1 MKRALSVFLSLLMLC
16 TAPGMTAFA
25 EDAGSVAKKETG
37 KITAETVVETSE
49 AVDAAEEAVVDEA
62 AEVVATDAAKIEAT
76 EEVAYDEDGKALGT
90 YSVTAAAELEA
101 YPLGATVVINGT
113 VDGAEGAVSYKWQ
126 KSLDGQTWG
135 GTSLGGNSPVLS
147 FTATE
152 ARLSYSYRLVVFA
165 DNGKVYSN
173 PVKVE
178 LAASPEITLG
188 YYEAVPLGAKVV
200 INANCEGFT
209 GEVSYQWQRSLD
221 GQSWTNTTLSGNKS
235 ASLSFTA
242 TESRLSY
249 SYRIVVK
256 DQFGRYES
264 AAAKVNVAADP
275 VIKAEANKTEAAA
288 EEQVIIKITEK
299 SGLIND
305 GLTYQWQKSLDGE
318 TWSNTSLRGYNT
330 DKLNFYATEARLQYF
345 YRVRVKDAV
354 GTWYSNAV
362 KVEFKEE
369 TFDPVVE
376 DPEVNIYNFESDF
389 NYYPENGDIVN
400 YDVNAYGEISLG
412 FRAKGAQSLLVTIY
426 TLDEEPD
433 FSIDQIDAATH
444 LLAEEDCYSAFSSSY
459 STDLYGSQEGR
470 YYRVKVVALDEH
482 YEQNGATKTLE
493 FAIRISR
500 HVAVLIANGDYAG
513 TVNDLE
519 GPPYDGDA
527 VKGMLEQNDINW
539 EVYLYNDKDAVD
551 MKNAMKDHFSDT
563 TESDVCLFYYSGH
576 GASNG
581 SLCGVNNTYLSTS
594 QLAGSL
600 NQYTKGKVIVLLD
613 SCFSGTSIGIGSTD
627 PIHHVDPTADEKGSD
642 LKAFNENVIN
652 AFKGLNAT
660 VTRSMI
666 QNKSGEL
673 CVEDK
678 FYVITAAAMDQTS
691 LDFQYDGYRAGY
703 FTHHLLEALGSEY
716 PNGSYINVMPADV
729 NGDWS
734 VNLGEAFTYI
744 TETIADPERLE
755 AEIIV
760 MLDAIYDDIAEEWAE
775 YAEQYGEEFLSEYPT
790 VDDWY
795 NYYLEYCMNMFSEDM
810 QVTCAY
816 GDANFIMFRREPVYV
831 YED

>member
-49 AVDAAEEAVVDEA
+49 AVDAAEEAVVDET

-173 PVKVE
+173 PVKVD
-178 LAASPEITLG
+178 LAASPQISLELYG
-188 YYEAVPLGAKVV
+188 KVPLGGKVV
-200 INANCEGFT
+200 INAYCEGFT

-221 GQSWTNTTLSGNKS
+221 EQSWTNTTLSGNKS
-235 ASLSFTA
+235 TSLSFTA

-249 SYRIVVK
+249 FYRIVVK

-264 AAAKVNVAADP
+264 AGVKVDVAETP
-275 VIKAEANKTEAAA
+275 VIEAEANKTEAAA
-288 EEQVIIKITEK
+288 DEKVIIKVT
-299 SGLIND
+299 SAT
-305 GLTYQWQKSLDGE
+305 GLTGQDFAYQWQKSLDGE
-318 TWSNTSLRGYNT
+318 NWTNTNLRGYNT
-330 DKLNFYATEARLQYF
+330 DTLNFTATEARLQYS

-369 TFDPVVE
+369 SFEPVVTA
-376 DPEVNIYNFESDF
+376 PTASMFCSANTCSAIS
-389 NYYPENGDIVN
+389 PENGQIVN
-400 YDVNAYGEISLG
+400 YDFGTYGALRTFFDAEGALNNKVNVTVYSLD
-412 FRAKGAQSLLVTIY
+412 A
-426 TLDEEPD
+426 EPD
-433 FSIDQIDAATH
+433 FTVDQIDDANAVIFDD
-444 LLAEEDCYSAFSSSY
+444 EEFTVNGNEWTMYPSMAS
-459 STDLYGSQEGR
+459 LGR
-470 YYRVKVVALDEH
+470 YIRVKVVAKDVNF
-482 YEQNGATKTLE
+482 EQNGATETLE
-493 FAIRISR
+493 FAIRCAR
-500 HVAVLIANGDYAG
+500 HVAVLICNGDYAG
-513 TVNDLE
+513 TVNDLA
-519 GPPYDGDA
+519 GPPVDCRQMVA
-527 VKGMLEQNDINW
+527 TLEQLDQAW
-539 EVYLYNDKDAVD
+539 EVYAYNDVDPVD

-563 TESDVCLFYYSGH
+563 TENDICLFYYSGH

-581 SLCGVNNTYLSTS
+581 ALCGVNGPTLSTS
-594 QLAGSL
+594 ALASSL

-613 SCFSGTSIGIGSTD
+613 SCYSGAHINVAASD
-627 PIHHVDPTADEKGSD
+627 EIHHIDPTDKGVSE
-642 LKAFNENVIN
+642 LRAFNNSVID
-652 AFKGLNAT
+652 AFKSLNAT
-660 VTRSMI
+660 VTRSII
-666 QNKSGEL
+666 QDKAGEL

-678 FYVITAAAMDQTS
+678 FYVMTACGNDQTS
-691 LDFQYDGYRAGY
+691 WDFNYDGYRAGY
-703 FTHHLLEALGSEY
+703 FTVHLLLGLGCHY
-716 PNGSYINVMPADV
+716 PDATFDEDMPGDV
-729 NGDWS
+729 DNDWCLS
-734 VNLGEAFTYI
+734 LGEAFNY
-744 TETIADPERLE
+744 ETALIEEENYGEIVDWLMQYYDEIA
-755 AEIIV
+755 A
-760 MLDAIYDDIAEEWAE
+760 EWAQ
-775 YAEQYGEEFLSEYPT
+775 YASQYGEEFTSEYPT
-790 VDDWY
+790 VDDWF
-795 NYYLEYCMNMFSEDM
+795 NYYVEMNMEDV

-816 GDANFIMFRREPVYV
+816 GDSNFIMFRRYHHDEQ
-831 YED
+831 